1 MTTGVVFD
9 VREFTVH
16 DGPGVRT
23 TVFMKGCP
31 LTCTWCHNPEG
42 IDPRPEVMRS
52 PFGERVVGR
61 TWEAADLAE
70 LLRRQAAILSDAEGG
85 VTFSGG
91 EPLMQARFV
100 AEVID
105 LLPGV
110 HIVLDT
116 SGYGSQRAFR
126 ALARRSDLVYLDLK
140 LADSATH
147 RRWTG
152 RGNGPIL
159 RNLVL
164 LRQLGTAF
172 VARIP
177 LIPGVTDGPEN
188 LAALADL
195 LTGHPSL
202 VGVDLLPYNRVAGA
216 KYGPLGKT
224 FDPGFDETREPRLDV
239 TPFRM
244 AGLEVRVA

>member
-1 MTTGVVFD
+1 MTQGVVFD
-9 VREFTVH
+9 IREFTVH
-16 DGPGVRT
+16 DGPGIRT
-23 TVFMKGCP
+23 TVFLKGCP
-31 LTCTWCHNPEG
+31 LACTWCHNPEG

-61 TWEAADLAE
+61 TWEARDLAE
-70 LLRRQAAILSDAEGG
+70 LIRRQAGILAGAEGG

-91 EPLMQARFV
+91 EPLEQARFV

-110 HIVLDT
+110 HVVLDT
-116 SGYGSQRAFR
+116 SGYGSERAFL
-126 ALARRSDLVYLDLK
+126 ALARRSDLVYFDLK
-140 LADSATH
+140 LADPAAH

-159 RNLVL
+159 RNLARL
-164 LRQLGTAF
+164 GRLGTAF

-177 LIPGVTDGPEN
+177 LIPGVTDTPDN
-188 LAALADL
+188 LAAIADL
-195 LTGHPSL
+195 LEGHASL
-202 VGVDLLPYNRVAGA
+202 ARVDLLPYSTLAGA
-216 KYGPLGKT
+216 KYAPLGKE
-224 FDPGFDETREPRLDV
+224 FHPGFDAARDPRTDLA
-239 TPFRM
+239 PFRR